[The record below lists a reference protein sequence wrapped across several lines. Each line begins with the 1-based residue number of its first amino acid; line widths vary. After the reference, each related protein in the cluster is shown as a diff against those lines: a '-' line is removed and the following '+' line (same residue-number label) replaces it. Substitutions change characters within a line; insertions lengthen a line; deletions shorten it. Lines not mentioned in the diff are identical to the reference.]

1 MTIGECLLPSLVQVN
16 SSTVN
21 PTVKYKGL
29 SAIAKIIHFSSAD
42 MLTTLLRDLSFSSFI
57 ASLLSSKDM
66 PVVAMAVYISETL
79 LQKLPDIFKKYFPRE
94 GVVDE
99 IEKLTAIADANVHKM
114 TLEELEELVH
124 KHEELSESSASAAV
138 AETPPGS
145 PSVSSSSIPPPRQ
158 NSGLIERMLR
168 KSVEKNEGEKNESDS
183 SEASEESE
191 KEKPSAPLPEDEI
204 APPKPTLPKIPAFTR
219 NEELNLWVATHA
231 RSLLNTHFGNKDG
244 SNDELNKLQVLVNK
258 LHLSVQQSG
267 DEEMIK
273 QLVLEIANL
282 LVTGDG
288 VSTFEFLRGNII
300 NTLYD
305 LFITYGKLHLN

>member
-1 MTIGECLLPSLVQVN
+1 MTIGECLLPSLVQAY

-99 IEKLTAIADANVHKM
+99 IEKLTTIADANAHKM

-124 KHEELSESSASAAV
+124 KHEELSESSVSAAV

-158 NSGLIERMLR
+158 NW
-168 KSVEKNEGEKNESDS
+168 DS
-183 SEASEESE
+183 S
-191 KEKPSAPLPEDEI
+191 
-204 APPKPTLPKIPAFTR
+204 
-219 NEELNLWVATHA
+219 NECFA
-231 RSLLNTHFGNKDG
+231 R
-244 SNDELNKLQVLVNK
+244 
-258 LHLSVQQSG
+258 
-267 DEEMIK
+267 
-273 QLVLEIANL
+273 A
-282 LVTGDG
+282 
-288 VSTFEFLRGNII
+288 
-300 NTLYD
+300 
-305 LFITYGKLHLN
+305 

>member
-1 MTIGECLLPSLVQVN
+1 MTIGEFLLPSLVQVY

-66 PVVAMAVYISETL
+66 PVVAIAVHISETL
-79 LQKLPDIFKKYFPRE
+79 MQKLPDIFKKYFPRE

-99 IEKLTAIADANVHKM
+99 IEKLITIADGNTNKM
-114 TLEELEELVH
+114 TLEELEEIVH
-124 KHEELSESSASAAV
+124 KFEELSESSASVAV

-168 KSVEKNEGEKNESDS
+168 KSVEKTDSDS
-183 SEASEESE
+183 SDASEESE
-191 KEKPSAPLPEDEI
+191 KEKPSTPQAEGET
-204 APPKPTLPKIPAFTR
+204 APPKPALPKIPTFTR
-219 NEELNLWVATHA
+219 NEELNLWVSTHA
-231 RSLLNTHFGNKDG
+231 RQLLSTHFGDKEG
-244 SNDELNKLQVLVNK
+244 VPDELNKLKVLVNK

-273 QLVLEIANL
+273 QLILEIANL
-282 LVTGDG
+282 LVAGDG
-288 VSTFEFLRGNII
+288 VSTFEFLRSNII
-300 NTLYD
+300 NALYD
-305 LFITYGKLHLN
+305 LFITYGK